1 MIGNTARAVKEK
13 LPVSFRELKEIW
25 NRVLEGQD
33 TDREA
38 WGEGRLGN

>member
-1 MIGNTARAVKEK
+1 MIGNTPRAVKGN
-13 LPVSFRELKEIW
+13 LPASFRELKEIW

-38 WGEGRLGN
+38 